1 MIIIFCIFRDQ
12 VKRES
17 KTEGNRRRESRRD
30 LRERIRNFNLKRG
43 ERFRIGGWRKRK
55 IIYIFIHLYTEIER
69 KGDVVSV
76 YVCVYTTTHYPASF
90 QVSSTQFKSIQMERC
105 VGGK

>member
-1 MIIIFCIFRDQ
+1 MR
-12 VKRES
+12 V
-17 KTEGNRRRESRRD
+17 

-76 YVCVYTTTHYPASF
+76 YVCVCVYHYPLSSLF
-90 QVSSTQFKSIQMERC
+90 PGELNTVSVNSDGEMC
-105 VGGK
+105 GGEIKRNKCCYNL

>member
-1 MIIIFCIFRDQ
+1 MR
-12 VKRES
+12 V
-17 KTEGNRRRESRRD
+17 

-69 KGDVVSV
+69 KGDVV
-76 YVCVYTTTHYPASF
+76 YVCVCVYHYPASF